1 MFTWKVRY
9 SKKIKNWPNSD
20 FFYLASFSHIL
31 ALEWYL
37 FIAYF
42 FFIQGNTSSNK
53 GITKILFVITFF
65 KKKKSS
71 FIWWL
76 QWNPCKSWKD
86 THKLIKV
93 KKHVNMFFFSI
104 SQHLII
110 DNVMQK
116 WWKCLNF
123 LYFNLKIKFWFFF
136 KISLF

>member
-1 MFTWKVRY
+1 MGKVLFKSTKWNNDEIDFSYLNYLKFVHLESQIFQRNQ
-9 SKKIKNWPNSD
+9 KLAKFCFFWIWPV
-20 FFYLASFSHIL
+20 FSHIL

-53 GITKILFVITFF
+53 GITKILCVITFF

-71 FIWWL
+71 LIWWL

-93 KKHVNMFFFSI
+93 KKHVNMFFF
-104 SQHLII
+104 
-110 DNVMQK
+110 
-116 WWKCLNF
+116 
-123 LYFNLKIKFWFFF
+123 YFSTSHYW
-136 KISLF
+136 